1 MQLPVVG
8 WHSSHDILSA
18 ERPSAA
24 HRTVLDPYFRIVGS
38 ELDSHIGILYEE
50 RRMRLDALVHDN
62 ALVDDAVLHGK
73 SRTDHLAACA
83 IVVEFAIRQRQD
95 SHFQR
100 IEFTVSNLR
109 IVAQS
114 KTKV

>member
-1 MQLPVVG
+1 
-8 WHSSHDILSA
+8 
-18 ERPSAA
+18 
-24 HRTVLDPYFRIVGS
+24 
-38 ELDSHIGILYEE
+38 
-50 RRMRLDALVHDN
+50 MRLDALVHDH